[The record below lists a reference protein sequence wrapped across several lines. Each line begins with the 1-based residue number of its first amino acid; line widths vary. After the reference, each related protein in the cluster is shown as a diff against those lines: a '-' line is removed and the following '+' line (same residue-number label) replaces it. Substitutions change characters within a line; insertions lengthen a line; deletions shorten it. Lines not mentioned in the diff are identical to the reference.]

1 MKKLFCLFCL
11 LFLLTGC
18 AKHSETSD
26 VSFMT
31 WGSESEINIIKSVI
45 ADYEKTHEGKKI
57 RLIHTPQNYFPKL
70 HLYFASK
77 MEPDVVFLNNIYSKI
92 YINSGLLEDLTP
104 YFEEEINNGTFYQSS
119 IDSFSADGKL
129 YAIPRDISDMVF
141 YVNKDI
147 FKKNNISIPS
157 KFNSIDEFY
166 ALLAELKT
174 DKNFAVNIEPMSI
187 YWLNFLILNGGGII
201 SDDLQHI
208 IITEPMSAEAFQRY
222 SDLAS
227 KYHLAPT
234 KAEIAS
240 KTTAQMFINGE
251 LALYLNGRWMVPKF
265 RSAIKDFDWDVIAF
279 PVSDE
284 NKIAVDTSGWAVS
297 KSSKHKEDAVEF
309 VKYMSSYD
317 SIKKITASGL
327 IVPAR
332 VDVANSDVFLDGQ
345 KPQNAKAFIDV
356 LEYSKPTPVNSNYLF
371 ISDTINESTE
381 DIFSGKYQANQVFN
395 DKLKKKLEALL

>member
-1 MKKLFCLFCL
+1 M
-11 LFLLTGC
+11 FLLTGC
-18 AKHSETSD
+18 AKQTKTCE

-45 ADYEKTHEGKKI
+45 SDYEKLHPDKKI

-104 YFEEEINNGTFYQSS
+104 YFEEDINNGTFYQSS
-119 IDSFSADGKL
+119 IDSFSSDGKL

-141 YVNKDI
+141 FVNKDI
-147 FKKNNISIPS
+147 FKKNNVSVPD

-166 ALLAELKT
+166 DILDKIKT
-174 DKNFAVNIEPMSI
+174 DENFAVNIEPMSI
-187 YWLNFLILNGGGII
+187 YWINFLALNGGGII
-201 SDDLQHI
+201 SDDLKHI
-208 IITEPMSAEAFQRY
+208 ILTENNSVEAFQRY
-222 SDLAS
+222 SDLSS
-227 KYHLAPT
+227 KFHLAPT

-251 LALYLNGRWMVPKF
+251 LALYMSGRWMVPKF

-279 PVSDE
+279 PISDE
-284 NKIAVDTSGWAVS
+284 NKITVDTSGWAVS
-297 KSSKHKEDAVEF
+297 KNSKQKQDAVEF

-317 SIKKITASGL
+317 SIKKISRSGL

-332 VDVANSDVFLDGQ
+332 VDVATSDAFLDGENP
-345 KPQNAKAFIDV
+345 KNAKAFIDV
-356 LEYSKPTPVNSNYLF
+356 FKFSKPTPVNSN
-371 ISDTINESTE
+371 
-381 DIFSGKYQANQVFN
+381 
-395 DKLKKKLEALL
+395 

>member
-1 MKKLFCLFCL
+1 M
-11 LFLLTGC
+11 FLLSGC
-18 AKHSETSD
+18 AKHSEPSE

-104 YFEEEINNGTFYQSS
+104 YFSEEINNGTYYRSS
-119 IDSFSADGKL
+119 LDSFSSDGKL

-141 YVNKDI
+141 FVNKDI
-147 FKKNNISIPS
+147 FKKNNVPVPS
-157 KFNSIDEFY
+157 KFNSLEEFY
-166 ALLAELKT
+166 EILPEIKT
-174 DKNFAVNIEPMSI
+174 DNAFAVNIEPMSI
-187 YWLNFLILNGGGII
+187 YWLNFLALNGGGII
-201 SDDLQHI
+201 SDDLKNI
-208 IITEPMSAEAFQRY
+208 IITDQNSIDAFQRY

-227 KYHLAPT
+227 KYHFAPT
-234 KAEIAS
+234 KPEIAS

-265 RSAIKDFDWDVIAF
+265 RSTIKDFEWDVIAF

-284 NKIAVDTSGWAVS
+284 HKITVDTSGWAVS
-297 KSSKHKEDAVEF
+297 KSSKHKDDAVEF
-309 VKYMSSYD
+309 VKYMSSFD
-317 SIKKITASGL
+317 SIRKITQEGL

-332 VDVANSDVFLDGQ
+332 VDVANSDVFLDGNNP
-345 KPQNAKAFIDV
+345 KNARAFIDI

-381 DIFSGKYQANQVFN
+381 DIFSGKQSASQVFN
-395 DKLKKKLEALL
+395 EKLKKKLEALL